1 MWWTSRSARPS
12 AIGAATL
19 IVAAMTAPLVAPEPA
34 SAVRQGD
41 GPVVLYTRGPVAQQ
55 ASREEATA
63 SARRKGKPANPG
75 KGKPPGEG
83 GNGGSNGK
91 DDPAAGGKDG
101 RAGPAGPLATTPL
114 IPGLGT
120 PPKDVGDQ
128 GQVDP
133 ISGLGLRNPACDKLH
148 EIRDRLTRLACET
161 NGTPESQYPPTNYGF
176 DTFIDTG
183 IDAPLGN
190 GLSIIVWL
198 LNGIWLGANFILRC
212 VFELLGLGFGLNPF
226 GNGETMRQI
235 SGSIGRIY
243 SRITGPWLST
253 LVVMGGIWFAYKGLV
268 KREVSASVSGTL
280 AAIAMLV
287 LGLWIVH
294 SPGKTVG
301 RVANMSNQVSLGMIS
316 APHTGSI
323 SRPLGSFA
331 EAMSETWPRLIEVPF
346 AGLNFSDVSW
356 AMGPPPQEAIEKANE
371 KLCDDVG
378 TEALFEAAKDADG
391 DVETACEEYVQ
402 NRYGKPKRVIDLYL
416 RSSPNSPPR
425 EALWQYFDKDEGDR
439 FKAKVAAQGG
449 NGVLTRISML
459 ALFLL
464 GLMGALMLLA
474 WLALRLFTQAA
485 IGFVLLLAAP
495 FALFFP
501 LLGDSGRRAFK
512 TWGLTLLGAT
522 LAKVIYAAF
531 LSVVL
536 LGITTLGRPGGAIG
550 FLLAS
555 AFCWTVFL
563 KRAELVKWLSV
574 GDGDSM
580 RPFSVPSQIAALA
593 LGRRVWR
600 TATGAAGGVVGV
612 QQRRGPAARRPPER
626 MPNERKPG
634 ERRDHTRRMGID
646 GLSSSALGVTDR
658 NVLEARQTMAQTQA
672 RWGESEWWRSEP
684 VANRAAR
691 AEARSPRAARGNRA
705 GPSRAERVR
714 YEQARDVV
722 GNADRETQLRAEQG
736 IVPTRGGL
744 DAEALDRTRR
754 LTDPSGRV
762 RRDGVDRER
771 PERPEDA
778 SRQPRRDTEKRVER
792 MRAHDIHLLHA
803 AMEGD
808 PALAHESQ
816 MAEEARK
823 RSEEQREGR
832 REGTSHKVRR
842 EPRFRQFQPNRR
854 ERVSNSRKG
863 LSRGA
868 NGRGPDR

>member
-1 MWWTSRSARPS
+1 MWWTSRSAWQI
-12 AIGAATL
+12 AISVATLVVVAATFPL
-19 IVAAMTAPLVAPEPA
+19 AAPGPA
-34 SAVRQGD
+34 SAARQGD
-41 GPVVLYTRGPVAQQ
+41 GPVVLYTRGPAGQQ
-55 ASREEATA
+55 TRNEEATA
-63 SARRKGKPANPG
+63 SARRKGKPASPSK
-75 KGKPPGEG
+75 KGKAPKDEG
-83 GNGGSNGK
+83 GGGAKGK
-91 DDPAAGGKDG
+91 DDPEAGGKDG
-101 RAGPAGPLATTPL
+101 PAGPDGPL
-114 IPGLGT
+114 ETAPLVPGLG
-120 PPKDVGDQ
+120 PVAKDVGDQ

-133 ISGLGLRNPACDKLH
+133 ISGLGLRNPACDKLN

-161 NGTPESQYPPTNYGF
+161 NGTPESHYPPTNYGF

-183 IDAPLGN
+183 IDSPLGN
-190 GLSIIVWL
+190 GLSVIVWL
-198 LNGIWLGANFILRC
+198 LNGVWLGANFILRC
-212 VFELLGLGFGLNPF
+212 VFELLGLAFGLNPF
-226 GNGETMRQI
+226 GNGQTMRQV

-243 SRITGPWLST
+243 TRITGPWLST
-253 LVVMGGIWFAYKGLV
+253 LVVMGGIWFAYKGLI
-268 KREVSASVSGTL
+268 KREVSATVAGTL

-287 LGLWIVH
+287 VGLWIVH

-301 RVANMSNQVSLGMIS
+301 RLANMSNEVSLGVIS

-356 AMGPPPQEAIEKANE
+356 AMGPPPQEAVEKANE

-378 TEALFEAAKDADG
+378 TEALFEAATDADG
-391 DVETACEEYVQ
+391 DVDKACEEYVQ

-425 EALWQYFDKDEGDR
+425 KALWEYFDKDEADR

-449 NGVLTRISML
+449 DGVLTRLSML

-474 WLALRLFTQAA
+474 WLALRLFAQAA

-531 LSVVL
+531 LSIVL

-555 AFCWTVFL
+555 AFSWTVFL
-563 KRAELVKWLSV
+563 KRAELVKWLSIGE
-574 GDGDSM
+574 GDAM

-600 TATGAAGGVVGV
+600 TAKGAAGGMVGIPPH
-612 QQRRGPAARRPPER
+612 RGPAPRRPAER
-626 MPNERKPG
+626 RPNERRRPG
-634 ERRDHTRRMGID
+634 ERRDTSRRAGIE
-646 GLSSSALGVTDR
+646 GLSSSARGLTDT

-672 RWGESEWWRSEP
+672 KWGTAESWRSEP
-684 VANRAAR
+684 APDQVVRKNGERPAQASRSAR
-691 AEARSPRAARGNRA
+691 P

-714 YEQARDVV
+714 YERAKAVV
-722 GNADRETQLRAEQG
+722 DHVDGEAQLRAERG
-736 IVPTRGGL
+736 IVPTRG
-744 DAEALDRTRR
+744 ALDVEGVERARR
-754 LTDPSGRV
+754 LTDPTGRV
-762 RRDGVDRER
+762 RRDGIDRER
-771 PERPEDA
+771 PEDA
-778 SRQPRRDTEKRVER
+778 ARQPRRDTEKRIER
-792 MRAHDIHLLHA
+792 LRAHDIHLLHA

-808 PALAHESQ
+808 PAMAQEAQ
-816 MAEEARK
+816 MAEEGRK
-823 RSEEQREGR
+823 RSEEQRDGKR
-832 REGTSHKVRR
+832 APPPKNPRR

-854 ERVSNSRKG
+854 ERPPSNRKG
-863 LSRGA
+863 MSRGA
-868 NGRGPDR
+868 NGRGPAR